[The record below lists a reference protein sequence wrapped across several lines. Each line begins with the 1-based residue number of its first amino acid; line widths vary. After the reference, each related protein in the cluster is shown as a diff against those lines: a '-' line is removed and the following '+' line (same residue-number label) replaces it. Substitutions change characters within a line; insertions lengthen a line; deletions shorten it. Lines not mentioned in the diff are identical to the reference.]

1 MVANAHGA
9 GAGGRVVCNL
19 SAGASTGRAVAFIS
33 NPGAGQESMASVLT
47 GTLAAGD
54 AVNLSCWTEGLT
66 DSISINSTRAH
77 PVMAVESVAV
87 TS

>member
-1 MVANAHGA
+1 
-9 GAGGRVVCNL
+9 
-19 SAGASTGRAVAFIS
+19 
-33 NPGAGQESMASVLT
+33 MASVLT

-66 DSISINSTRAH
+66 GSISISSTRVVAH
-77 PVMAVESVAV
+77 PVMVVESVAV